1 MRKRNGNGL
10 PPIAVEEETVTLRL
24 SLPKALSD
32 EVDHYAQYFERV
44 TGRKPLSQ
52 QHVIE
57 AVLKHFFADGS
68 DFQKWKAEHA
78 NGAALK
84 TSPYAP
90 APNRAARE

>member
-10 PPIAVEEETVTLRL
+10 PPIAVEEETVSLRL

-32 EVDHYAQYFERV
+32 EVDRYAQYFEKV

-57 AVLKHFFADGS
+57 AVLKHFFADGT
-68 DFQKWKAEHA
+68 DFQRWKAEHS
-78 NGAALK
+78 NGGALRN
-84 TSPYAP
+84 SPYPP
-90 APNRAARE
+90 AAARAARE